1 MKELFFTII
10 ALSIPLL
17 LLGAVVYLFLRGLYS
32 IYADWRLGHELEE
45 LSREAEA
52 RRRERV
58 DLWTS
63 SSAPIREALE
73 REAQPVESKG
83 ILVMPIDAPIRGNQ
97 PGE

>member
-10 ALSIPLL
+10 ALSVPLL
-17 LLGAVVYLFLRGLYS
+17 LLGAVVYLFLRGLYT
-32 IYADWRLGHELEE
+32 IYADWRLGQELEE
-45 LSREAEA
+45 LGREAEA

-73 REAQPVESKG
+73 QEAQPVESKG
-83 ILVMPIDAPIRGNQ
+83 ILVMPIDGNYGGEQ
-97 PGE
+97 PGA